1 MPVFKK
7 IDEFRRHNE
16 LMREAII
23 LAMDK
28 IMKGIKEDDSPEQNR
43 IRCESIR
50 ILADAYSKIIKKN

>member
-7 IDEFRRHNE
+7 NDEFRGHNE

-50 ILADAYSKIIKKN
+50 ILSEAYSKINNRI

>member
-43 IRCESIR
+43 IRCESIK
-50 ILADAYSKIIKKN
+50 ILSEAYSKIRR